1 MNIKNYKVNHY
12 IDEFQNY
19 CKQIYEKYLQM
30 EKTLDIE
37 DKVEA
42 LWKIT
47 EEFCDY
53 LTYKNCYSN
62 KKIEAL
68 KKVIS
73 GMMDSMVERYG
84 ISFSPEFDL
93 ILAKCLYVQSELM
106 GREKN
111 YYENDRNL

>member
-1 MNIKNYKVNHY
+1 MK
-12 IDEFQNY
+12 
-19 CKQIYEKYLQM
+19 KYLQM

-62 KKIEAL
+62 KK
-68 KKVIS
+68 
-73 GMMDSMVERYG
+73 
-84 ISFSPEFDL
+84 
-93 ILAKCLYVQSELM
+93 
-106 GREKN
+106 
-111 YYENDRNL
+111 

>member
-1 MNIKNYKVNHY
+1 MMNIKNYKVNHY

-68 KKVIS
+68 KKVVS
-73 GMMDSMVERYG
+73 GIDVYKRQDG
-84 ISFSPEFDL
+84 T
-93 ILAKCLYVQSELM
+93 C
-106 GREKN
+106 REN
-111 YYENDRNL
+111 ESACGGGAGGWYNPSLLV